1 MTVEALLLA
10 ATTLIALVAV
20 VAAVVAVRAIRR
32 LERQVSQSVVEVRA
46 PAGGTSRL
54 RGSLETT
61 STGDFEGSFAATGG
75 TSRPRSGWGTT
86 TEIGTST
93 ADVSSELAP
102 RVVQGRV
109 VVPPSQAQVVRTAL
123 GRPGAR
129 LNIFVHGLA
138 RALRSEN
145 RDRIVALMRREF
157 RHRRR
162 ERLRAGRRAVRMSRP
177 TSAPSTDRLHAEFAE
192 PKPLSLTDRMV
203 SS

>member
-20 VAAVVAVRAIRR
+20 VVAVVAVRAVRE
-32 LERQVSQSVVEVRA
+32 LKYSLDSVPEGRTTLHSS
-46 PAGGTSRL
+46 PPGGTNA
-54 RGSLETT
+54 EI
-61 STGDFEGSFAATGG
+61 FVPAA
-75 TSRPRSGWGTT
+75 REVEP
-86 TEIGTST
+86 
-93 ADVSSELAP
+93 AAELAP

-138 RALRSEN
+138 RALRAEN
-145 RDRIVALMRREF
+145 RDRIVALMRREY
-157 RHRRR
+157 RHRRT

-177 TSAPSTDRLHAEFAE
+177 TSAPSTERLHAEFAE
-192 PKPLSLTDRMV
+192 PKQLRLTDRM
-203 SS
+203 SGS